1 MKIAENA
8 VPFSETREDERSPAA
23 RGGALIG
30 HLLVQA
36 GRLSEADVKRALEY
50 GRQKRMRFGE
60 AAVRLRLVA
69 PVDVLEALSRQFHY
83 PYAGRPAGSFGNGE
97 LIAATNPFGN
107 QAEAFRALRDE
118 LIERLPGE
126 DHRAL
131 AILSPGVGDGKTYVA
146 ANLSVSFAQLGV
158 RTALIDADLRR
169 PRQHRLFGVDCT
181 VGLSTALAGRSD
193 RFVVQPVAE
202 LPGLYL
208 LPAGPV
214 PPNPLELLQSR
225 AFQSLI
231 EDMLERF
238 DRVVLDT
245 PAAERGADGRIIAGA
260 GAALVIARKHQSSIA
275 ALQTLVASLSRRPV
289 KIAGVLMNEH

>member
-1 MKIAENA
+1 MKVAEHA
-8 VPFSETREDERSPAA
+8 VPFAETPGSELSPASM
-23 RGGALIG
+23 GGALIG
-30 HLLVQA
+30 RLLIQA
-36 GRLSEADVKRALEY
+36 GRLTEAQVERALEY
-50 GRQKRMRFGE
+50 GRAKRIRFGE

-69 PVDVLEALSRQFHY
+69 PVDVLEALSKQFHY

-97 LIAATNPFGN
+97 LVAATNPFGN

-118 LIERLPGE
+118 LMEVLPGE
-126 DHRAL
+126 EHRAL
-131 AILSPGVGDGKTYVA
+131 AVVSPGAGDGKTYVA
-146 ANLSVSFAQLGV
+146 ANLAVSFAQLGA
-158 RTALIDADLRR
+158 RTALMDADMRR

-214 PPNPLELLQSR
+214 PPNPLELLQSS

-275 ALQTLVASLSRRPV
+275 ALQKLVASLSRRPV

>member
-1 MKIAENA
+1 MKVAEHA
-8 VPFSETREDERSPAA
+8 VPFAETPGSELSPASM
-23 RGGALIG
+23 GGALIG
-30 HLLVQA
+30 RLLIQA
-36 GRLSEADVKRALEY
+36 GRLTEAQVERALEY
-50 GRQKRMRFGE
+50 GRAKRIRFGE

-69 PVDVLEALSRQFHY
+69 PVDVLEALSKQFHY

-97 LIAATNPFGN
+97 LVAATNPFGN

-118 LIERLPGE
+118 LIEVLPGE
-126 DHRAL
+126 EHRAL
-131 AILSPGVGDGKTYVA
+131 AVVSPGAGDGKTYVA
-146 ANLSVSFAQLGV
+146 ANLAVSFAQLGA
-158 RTALIDADLRR
+158 RTALMDADMRR

-214 PPNPLELLQSR
+214 PPNPLELLQSP

-245 PAAERGADGRIIAGA
+245 PATERGADGRIIAGA